1 MRILPTAI
9 VRPTLYLIS
18 FLFVIS
24 CKEVSSTTVEKEPI
38 QQEVLFDQELAAK
51 LNTMAEVDQLYAGIP
66 QGKHEGDWDTWMVLR
81 DSVNRSHQKFLK
93 SIIDTIGYPG
103 YDRIGEA
110 GESDFWVMVQH
121 SDFDPAWQEEVLAL
135 LIVEAK
141 ANNAS
146 SEHVALLTDRV
157 RVNTGRP
164 QLYGTQ
170 RHFNDLQQAYIKNL
184 EDREHVNERRAALG
198 METLEEYLNEA
209 TLLHF
214 EMNKE
219 QFKKEGITTPIL
231 YPVPE

>member
-1 MRILPTAI
+1 MCLLFFI
-9 VRPTLYLIS
+9 
-18 FLFVIS
+18 FLVC
-24 CKEVSSTTVEKEPI
+24 CKETTTETVQGKEKI
-38 QQEVLFDQELAAK
+38 QKVQFDQELATK
-51 LNTMAEVDQLYAGIP
+51 LDKMAEIDQLYAGIP
-66 QGKHEGDWDTWMVLR
+66 QGKHEGDWDTWMKLR
-81 DSVNRSHQKFLK
+81 DSVNRAHQKFLK
-93 SIIDTIGYPG
+93 EVIDTSGYPG
-103 YDRIGEA
+103 FDRIGEA

-135 LIVEAK
+135 LIVEAN

-146 SEHVALLTDRV
+146 SEHVGLLTDRV

-170 RHFNDLQQAYIKNL
+170 RDFNDLGQAYIKDL

-209 TLLHF
+209 TLFHF

-219 QFKKEGITTPIL
+219 YFNKEGITTPVL
-231 YPVPE
+231 YTVPE